1 MIPVMRCS
9 GFALA
14 VLPLAVACAPG
25 LPPLPM
31 PVGLAEGSAETA
43 ARWADS
49 SRPADNRDLRF
60 RFQFQD
66 EDGAA
71 SGRGRA
77 RLGLPDSLRFDVA
90 GPLGAGR
97 ASAFVVGDSAI
108 WTEPEE
114 EIRKLVPNYP
124 LFWAMLGIA
133 RAPEPGSQVRGLA
146 DEPVTAWQFVAGG
159 DTVEYV
165 REHGA
170 KPRLIAE
177 VRLDGRR
184 VGRVE
189 TKFGPDG
196 LPASSRLVVP
206 RPAAKLNL
214 TFYQNAKVSYF
225 APDTWLRPSA
235 TQP

>member
-1 MIPVMRCS
+1 MTIWFGSAAGCERPHRGASSSATRSMFPSATNSSLPRKPPCWCWVPLLPGPGCPPKFCVFWRRKPIRSGSFELPGGRPVMIPVMRCS

-124 LFWAMLGIA
+124 LFWAML
-133 RAPEPGSQVRGLA
+133 
-146 DEPVTAWQFVAGG
+146 
-159 DTVEYV
+159 
-165 REHGA
+165 
-170 KPRLIAE
+170 
-177 VRLDGRR
+177 
-184 VGRVE
+184 
-189 TKFGPDG
+189 
-196 LPASSRLVVP
+196 
-206 RPAAKLNL
+206 
-214 TFYQNAKVSYF
+214 
-225 APDTWLRPSA
+225 
-235 TQP
+235 